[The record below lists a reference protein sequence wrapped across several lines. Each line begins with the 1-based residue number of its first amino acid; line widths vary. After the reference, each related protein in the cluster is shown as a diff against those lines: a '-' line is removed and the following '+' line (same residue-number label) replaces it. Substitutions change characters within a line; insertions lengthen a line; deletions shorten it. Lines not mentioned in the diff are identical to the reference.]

1 MGSITFLDVADRYG
15 LVQVIVDE
23 TIKIDGLTRESVVAV
38 KGDVVAR
45 KTPNDKLKTGKVEI
59 KCTSLKVL
67 SLAKTTPM
75 IVEDQ
80 TDALE
85 DIRLQHRYLDL
96 RRDTVRNKIIFRSKF
111 INELRN
117 YLVKQD
123 FVDVETPC
131 LAKPTPEGARDYI
144 VPTRNAPN
152 HF

>member
-1 MGSITFLDVADRYG
+1 MGSITFLDISDRYG
-15 LVQVIVDE
+15 LVQVIADE
-23 TIKIDGLTRESVVAV
+23 SIKLDNLTRESVVEAT
-38 KGDVVAR
+38 GTVVAR
-45 KTPNDKLKTGKVEI
+45 KTPNIKLKTGKIEI
-59 KCTSLKVL
+59 KCSSLTVL
-67 SLAKTTPM
+67 SYAKTTPM
-75 IVEDQ
+75 IVEDV

-96 RRDTVRNKIIFRSKF
+96 RRDVVRDKIIFRSKF
-111 INELRN
+111 INEIRSFLI
-117 YLVKQD
+117 KQD